1 MTSSDCREHTLYQN
15 VNFVQPLNFTINCLW
30 LWAQVY
36 LTVYQKE
43 LFSTY
48 VYVANHVSTQTT
60 DKQHQF
66 QPWQVGVYFFQHW
79 WFLVAK
85 VKITAKLAHPSMT
98 QSKWKTNTQPLLEIK
113 RSTESAGVHIVYT
126 SQCIWM
132 WWGQERV
139 RVWEWSQQGQQTR
152 KLYMYKR
159 HELMDPRQPTIH
171 RSIHV
176 NCLHMYMCRN
186 RSQQCC
192 ALGQ

>member
-98 QSKWKTNTQPLLEIK
+98 QSKWKTNTQPLLEREVLRVQEYILYIPHSVYECGED
-113 RSTESAGVHIVYT
+113 RSVYVCGSEVNRGSKLGSYICT
-126 SQCIWM
+126 NDMNSWIHASQ
-132 WWGQERV
+132 
-139 RVWEWSQQGQQTR
+139 
-152 KLYMYKR
+152 LYTGPFM
-159 HELMDPRQPTIH
+159 
-171 RSIHV
+171 
-176 NCLHMYMCRN
+176 
-186 RSQQCC
+186 
-192 ALGQ
+192 